1 MAQKKYDFSLSNWSV
16 RPERLAIAEI
26 PIMLEDRYAMFLI
39 PSTPELDPGFFARPF
54 HSTVWIMS
62 LVLFG
67 FSGFLTYGLV
77 KQSKSKDC
85 SRFLMFSTSIS
96 FTLINAYYGGALTMF
111 FLSHSELPFSN
122 IKEALGFPEWK
133 IIFRE
138 HENIHLK
145 SPAKVVNSK
154 IDKAEGNHI
163 FFLFLNQNYREF
175 QNM

>member
-39 PSTPELDPGFFARPF
+39 PSTPELSF

-145 SPAKVVNSK
+145 SPAKVVNSE
-154 IDKAEGNHI
+154 IDKAVEHP
-163 FFLFLNQNYREF
+163 
-175 QNM
+175 

>member
-1 MAQKKYDFSLSNWSV
+1 
-16 RPERLAIAEI
+16 
-26 PIMLEDRYAMFLI
+26 
-39 PSTPELDPGFFARPF
+39 
-54 HSTVWIMS
+54 MS

-122 IKEALGFPEWK
+122 IKEALGYPEWK

-154 IDKAEGNHI
+154 IDKAEEYPYSILVLISYLQGVPEYVAYWNKVESNPSKYSFPTLEDALNHLASTPNVCI
-163 FFLFLNQNYREF
+163 LI
-175 QNM
+175 

>member
-54 HSTVWIMS
+54 NSRVWIMS

-67 FSGFLTYGLV
+67 SSGLLTYGLV
-77 KQSKSKDC
+77 RQSKSKDC

-122 IKEALGFPEWK
+122 IKEALGFPEWT

-145 SPAKVVNSK
+145 SPAKVVRSK
-154 IDKAEGNHI
+154 FGTSKENP
-163 FFLFLNQNYREF
+163 LFVLVS
-175 QNM
+175 